1 MLYFC
6 RLNMG
11 NINPLLKEAYELNKN
26 LDGEGLYTWYNFVK
40 NIFEDMEFDTKD
52 FKSADKPYNKIKFN
66 LKIKFKKQISNI
78 YKENFF

>member
-52 FKSADKPYNKIKFN
+52 FKSADFVKYAKMKLMMVIVLLFRK
-66 LKIKFKKQISNI
+66 NI
-78 YKENFF
+78 